1 MKTINDLYKYA
12 STHTTKLLSNY
23 DGDWWADY
31 RSNYTSY
38 DAVFRRLYYSFV
50 YFMQSKDET
59 VDEIVTNFTA
69 DVYNL
74 LLMHDKEFSELYR
87 VKVLDPT
94 SYRLTD
100 NYDMTEIMDKDTSTT
115 LGSRSD
121 SYTNGIGAQSN
132 TSTTEVAPFDS
143 NTFNNSGKVSTS
155 LGARSDT
162 GGTTIGS
169 QSNSGMEDYTLTRR
183 GNIGVMTVQDMLKKQ
198 VDFWSTFDFYHY
210 VFGVI
215 ARELLCTDNYDG
227 GIDYGN

>member
-23 DGDWWADY
+23 NSDWWTDY
-31 RSNYTSY
+31 RTNYTSY
-38 DAVFRRLYYSFV
+38 DAVFRRLYYSFI

-59 VDEIVTNFTA
+59 VEEVVTNFIA

-74 LLMHDKEFSELYR
+74 LLLHDKEFSELYR

-94 SYRLTD
+94 SYALTD
-100 NYDMTEIMDKDTSTT
+100 NYDMTETMDRDTSTT

-121 SYTNGIGAQSN
+121 SYTNNLGSQTN
-132 TSTTEVAPFDS
+132 TQTQKTAPFDS
-143 NTFNNSGKVSTS
+143 ENFYNTGELGNSI
-155 LGARSDT
+155 GARQD
-162 GGTTIGS
+162 GGTTTQGS
-169 QSNSGMEDYTLTRR
+169 QSNSGTDDYTLTRR

-227 GIDYGN
+227 GIEYDS